1 MTWYVEAGI
10 GEARAIEVVAGQIVA
25 ARLDWPGGLVAG
37 QIEDAT
43 LISRKSGSKRG
54 TARFASGAEA
64 LVDRLQPDASEGA
77 PIRLEVIRSSIAER
91 GRLKLAHARPTN
103 TAVRPSL
110 SLVDRLIADGRD
122 AKLVRRFPIDGW
134 DELFA
139 EAWDQEIS
147 FSGGSLA
154 FSQTPA
160 MLLIDVD
167 GDLPAHA
174 LALAAVAPLAEALR
188 RFDCGGS
195 IGIDFP
201 TLQHKDHRKAVDD
214 ALAKALKHW
223 PHERTAMN
231 GFGFVH
237 LVARL
242 KRPSLLN
249 LVTISRVG
257 AAARLLLRRAEAVTE
272 PGALLLTAH
281 PGVRAKLKDEWLEEL
296 ARRTGREIRLES
308 DPKLAIGGGFAQG
321 IAL

>member
-1 MTWYVEAGI
+1 MTWYVEEGI
-10 GEARAIEVVAGQIVA
+10 GETRAIEVVRDQIVA
-25 ARLDWPGGLVAG
+25 ARLDWPGRLVAG
-37 QIEDAT
+37 QIEDAV
-43 LISRKSGSKRG
+43 LVSRASGSKRG
-54 TARFASGAEA
+54 TARFANGAEA

-77 PIRLEVIRSSIAER
+77 PIRLEVIRGPIAER
-91 GRLKLAHARPTN
+91 GRLKLAQARPTN
-103 TAVRPSL
+103 TAVRPAQ
-110 SLVDRLIADGRD
+110 SLVDRLKSEGRD
-122 AKLVRRFPIDGW
+122 AKLVRRFPVDGW

-139 EAWDQEIS
+139 EAWEQEIS

-154 FSQTPA
+154 FSPTPA

-167 GDLPAHA
+167 GDLPPHA
-174 LALAAVAPLAEALR
+174 LAVAAVQPLAVALE

-214 ALAKALKHW
+214 SLTKALKHW
-223 PHERTAMN
+223 AHERTAMN

-237 LVARL
+237 IAARL
-242 KRPSLLN
+242 KRPSLLD
-249 LVTISRVG
+249 LITISRVG

-281 PGVRAKLKDEWLEEL
+281 PGVRAKVKDEWLAEL
-296 ARRTGREIRLES
+296 ARRSGREIRLES

-321 IAL
+321 ITL

>member
-1 MTWYVEAGI
+1 MTWYVEEGI
-10 GEARAIEVVAGQIVA
+10 GETRAIEVVSGQIVA
-25 ARLDWPGGLVAG
+25 ARLDWPGSLVAG
-37 QIEDAT
+37 QIEDAV
-43 LISRKSGSKRG
+43 LISRTSGSKRG
-54 TARFASGAEA
+54 TARFANGAEA

-77 PIRLEVIRSSIAER
+77 PIRLEVIRSPIAER

-103 TAVRPSL
+103 TAVRPAPSVL
-110 SLVDRLIADGRD
+110 DRLGTD
-122 AKLVRRFPIDGW
+122 AKLVRRFPVDGW

-139 EAWDQEIS
+139 EAWEQEIS

-154 FSQTPA
+154 FATTPA
-160 MLLIDVD
+160 MLLVDVD

-201 TLQHKDHRKAVDD
+201 TLQHRDHRKAVDD

-249 LVTISRVG
+249 LITISRVG

-281 PGVRAKLKDEWLEEL
+281 PGVRAKLKDEWLAEL

-308 DPKLAIGGGFAQG
+308 DPKLAISGGFAQG